1 MKCTAWWSIALV
13 GLLATSCTGGDSSR
27 KGVPVSTDVTNS
39 GNKSAVTVSGDCS
52 QLNSFFSE
60 LLTLTNQARQDAGV
74 GALRFSYQLGQ
85 AAQNHTQA
93 MGTQNFFSHTGKDN
107 STFVSRIAATGY
119 QYTAVGENLAA
130 GQTTPQSVVQSWL
143 NSPSHKANLL
153 AADFTEVGFG
163 LYNATGSSDFGLYWA
178 QGLGKPSGGPTR
190 SEVYIPAS
198 CGITTASADATA
210 KTLVAGVS
218 ARIGD
223 SFEPSLLPGMAALSG
238 AAGADSQ
245 SVPEL
250 AMLLGIVT
258 LGLAFWRDLAKS

>member
-1 MKCTAWWSIALV
+1 MKRTAWSSIALV
-13 GLLATSCTGGDSSR
+13 GLLSTSCTAGESSR
-27 KGVPVSTDVTNS
+27 KIGVPVSTNTTNFS
-39 GNKSAVTVSGDCS
+39 NKSAVAVTGDCS

-60 LLTLTNQARQDAGV
+60 LLALTNQARQDAGV
-74 GALRFSYQLGQ
+74 GPLRFSYQLGQ

-130 GQTTPQSVVQSWL
+130 GQPTPQSVVQNWL

-178 QGLGKPSGGPTR
+178 QELGKPSGSPTR

-198 CGITTASADATA
+198 CGITTASADVTT

-218 ARIGD
+218 ARMED
-223 SFEPSLLPGMAALSG
+223 SFEPGMLP
-238 AAGADSQ
+238 
-245 SVPEL
+245 SVS
-250 AMLLGIVT
+250 AI
-258 LGLAFWRDLAKS
+258 WRGRR